1 MSVDPIRRPLVRLSG
16 PALLR
21 CPCGGVIVVA
31 DAAEPL
37 VCRDCGAHWRL
48 RFDLT
53 EVAAAGENVDAVAPG
68 SSESAS

>member
-37 VCRDCGAHWRL
+37 ICRDCGAHWRL

-53 EVAAAGENVDAVAPG
+53 EVPATGENVDAVAPE

>member
-1 MSVDPIRRPLVRLSG
+1 V
-16 PALLR
+16 
-21 CPCGGVIVVA
+21 
-31 DAAEPL
+31 PL